1 MPSAPAR
8 RSGTALLAWVWMALI
23 AYATLF
29 PFTDW
34 RWPPGAGPADLL
46 VLRWPRWWGGFDVA
60 ANLLGY
66 LPLGLLGLLVGL
78 SLLSRGRGKLVAAA
92 GGFLAGAGLSYGLE
106 VTQHLLPQRV
116 PSLMDW
122 VLNSGGALLGGLLA
136 AGLGVAGL
144 PPRLQ
149 RAHDRWLE
157 AGGSGALVLLLLWP
171 VALLFPAPVPLGLG
185 QVGGLLRELAITA
198 LTDVPWAEAAI
209 EWLEDD
215 PVQPSLSRLSEG
227 LAVVL
232 GLLAPCLIAFTA
244 SRPRWRRVGWA
255 LGAPVV
261 AVAATTLSTT
271 LNFGPDHA
279 FAWHTPGV
287 VAALSLGTA
296 IALSLVWVGPRT
308 AAGLALVALTGL
320 VMLVHQ
326 APTDPYFAES
336 LQGWEQGRFIRFH
349 GLARWVGWL
358 WPYAAMAW
366 LLARPRPAE

>member
-46 VLRWPRWWGGFDVA
+46 VLRWPRWWGGFDVG

-66 LPLGLLGLLVGL
+66 LPLGLLVGL
-78 SLLSRGRGKLVAAA
+78 GLMSRGRGKLVAAA
-92 GGFLAGAGLSYGLE
+92 GGFLAGVVLSYVLE

-122 VLNSGGALLGGLLA
+122 VLNSSGALLGALLA

-149 RAHDRWLE
+149 RAHDRWLG

-255 LGAPVV
+255 LGAPLV

-366 LLARPRPAE
+366 LLARPRSTE